1 MIVAVIFAY
10 VPLAIWL
17 YLLLGRGFYWRAR
30 ERDDNDDFPRPLE
43 HWPSVVAVV
52 PARNE
57 AEVITQSLGS
67 LLRQDYPGPFRIILV
82 DDESDDGTAEIAR
95 GLDHQN
101 RLTIISGTKPPALW
115 TGKLWASAQG
125 TAHAAKTEPDY
136 LWLTDADILHA
147 PDNLRRLVA
156 HAEKRRLVLVS
167 LMAKLRCESLAERAF
182 IPAFVYF
189 FQMLYPFR
197 WVNGPR
203 SKTAAAAGG
212 CMLIK
217 RAALETAGGISAI
230 RSEIIDDC
238 ALGRLLKAH
247 GPIWLGLTTRAV
259 SLRPYPRVDDIRRM
273 VARSAYAELDYSPLL
288 LGCTLAGLV
297 LTFLLP
303 PLWSIFGAGA
313 SRVAAIIAWMLMTL
327 SFQPMLRFYGRS
339 PLWGVA
345 LPLAGLAY
353 AAFTFDSAV
362 QYWRGRGGTWKG
374 RYQAT
379 AHR

>member
-1 MIVAVIFAY
+1 MIVAAIFAY

-17 YLLLGRGFYWRAR
+17 YLLLGRRFYWRAR
-30 ERDDNDDFPRPLE
+30 QRDDGDDLSQPLE

-57 AEVITQSLGS
+57 AEVIAQSLGS
-67 LLRQDYPGPFRIILV
+67 LLRQDYPGRFRIILV

-115 TGKLWASAQG
+115 TGKLWANAQG
-125 TAHAAKTEPDY
+125 TAYAAKTEPDY
-136 LWLTDADILHA
+136 LWLTDADIAHA
-147 PDNLRRLVA
+147 ADNLRHLVTR
-156 HAEKRRLVLVS
+156 AEKQRLVLVS
-167 LMAKLRCESLAERAF
+167 LMAKLRCESFAERAF

-189 FQMLYPFR
+189 FQMLYPFG
-197 WVNGPR
+197 WVNEPGK
-203 SKTAAAAGG
+203 KTAAAAGG
-212 CMLIK
+212 CMLI
-217 RAALETAGGISAI
+217 RRTTLDAVGGISAI

-238 ALGRLLKAH
+238 ALGRLLKPH
-247 GPIWLGLTTRAV
+247 GAIWLGLTKRAA

-297 LTFLLP
+297 MTFLMP
-303 PLWSIFGAGA
+303 PLWTGIGSGA
-313 SRVAAIIAWMLMTL
+313 SRFAAITAWMLMTL

-353 AAFTFDSAV
+353 AAFTFDSAL

-379 AHR
+379 AQR

>member
-1 MIVAVIFAY
+1 MIVAAVFAY

-30 ERDDNDDFPRPLE
+30 ERDDNEDPSGALE

-57 AEVITQSLGS
+57 ADLIAHSLGS

-95 GLDHQN
+95 GLDDRN

-115 TGKLWASAQG
+115 TGKLWANAQG
-125 TAHAAKTEPDY
+125 TAFAAKSEPDY
-136 LWLTDADILHA
+136 LWLTDADILHTA
-147 PDNLRRLVA
+147 DNLRHLVA
-156 HAEKRRLVLVS
+156 RAEKKQLVLVS
-167 LMAKLRCESLAERAF
+167 LMAKLRCESFAERAF

-197 WVNGPR
+197 WVNESGN
-203 SKTAAAAGG
+203 KTAAAAGG
-212 CMLIK
+212 CMLVRRK
-217 RAALETAGGISAI
+217 ALEATGGISSI

-238 ALGRLLKAH
+238 ALGRLMKAL
-247 GPIWLGLTTRAV
+247 GPIWLGLTSRAV
-259 SLRPYPRVDDIRRM
+259 SLRPYPGVDDIRRM

-288 LGCTLAGLV
+288 LGGTLAGLA
-297 LTFLLP
+297 LTFFMA
-303 PLWSIFGAGA
+303 PLWTIIGSGVSRFAALTAWTLMALSI
-313 SRVAAIIAWMLMTL
+313 
-327 SFQPMLRFYGRS
+327 QPMLRFYGRS
-339 PLWGVA
+339 PLWGIA
-345 LPLAGLAY
+345 LPLTAFAY
-353 AAFTFDSAV
+353 AAFTFDSAL

-374 RYQAT
+374 RYQAS